1 MENLKKNKQL
11 LIALIFVAVIMVVVT
26 IYMGTTMLFNNNNTA
41 TQPVVKTKVKASDEG
56 FQKVVV
62 LNNPTATP
70 TVPEPTGVVVGAANT
85 ITMTPTPTEIILA
98 FNTPAVSTYLSP
110 TIGFTT
116 PVSTTSATIT
126 RMQTLPKTG
135 FVNNSLI
142 LFAVASTLVFVAFLF

>member
-1 MENLKKNKQL
+1 
-11 LIALIFVAVIMVVVT
+11 MVVVT
-26 IYMGTTMLFNNNNTA
+26 IYMGTTFFFNNSTPT

-70 TVPEPTGVVVGAANT
+70 TPTVVPTGVVAAAG
-85 ITMTPTPTEIILA
+85 ILTPTPTEIILA
-98 FNTPAVSTYLSP
+98 FNTPAVSNYLSP
-110 TIGFTT
+110 TSSFAA

>member
-11 LIALIFVAVIMVVVT
+11 LIALIFVVVIMVVVT
-26 IYMGTTMLFNNNNTA
+26 VYMGTTLLFNSSA

-62 LNNPTATP
+62 LDNPTVTP
-70 TVPEPTGVVVGAANT
+70 TISAPPTVMIAAAGT
-85 ITMTPTPTEIILA
+85 LSITPTPTEIILA
-98 FNTPAVSTYLSP
+98 FNTPAVTSYLSP
-110 TIGFTT
+110 TSSFVS